1 MTARRTGRLRD
12 WNDARGFGFIEPHEG
27 GERVFLHVRALAA
40 DGRRPVDGDLVDY
53 AVARDARGRPRA
65 VDARFAGRS
74 ATTTSPARRGPVRG
88 ATAPR
93 SGHARPPRAT
103 LAIAGVLLLAL
114 LGLLAVL
121 GRVPAG
127 FVATQF
133 GLAAVT
139 YLAYLADKSAAV
151 RGRRR
156 TPESTLHL
164 LALAGGWPGAALA
177 QRHLHHKWRKPAFMA
192 VFRACVALHFVALA
206 ALAVY
211 AGRGSMALP

>member
-1 MTARRTGRLRD
+1 MRRTGRLRD
-12 WNDARGFGFIEPHEG
+12 WNDARGFGFIEPHDG

-40 DGRRPVDGDLVDY
+40 GGRRPVDGDLVDY

-65 VDARFAGRS
+65 MDARFAGRS
-74 ATTTSPARRGPVRG
+74 ATTTSPARHGAARG
-88 ATAPR
+88 ATASRGRPE
-93 SGHARPPRAT
+93 APPRAT
-103 LAIAGVLLLAL
+103 LAVTGVLLLTL
-114 LGLLAVL
+114 LGLLAVS
-121 GRVPAG
+121 GRVPVG

-133 GLAAVT
+133 VLAAVT

-192 VFRACVALHFVALA
+192 VFRACVALHVA
-206 ALAVY
+206 ALAGLAAY
-211 AGRGSMALP
+211 AGRAGTLPP